1 MATLTALLPATL
13 TETGAVSTGE
23 TILFAVVALVTV
35 VCGVGLLTA
44 KRAVSAAVNM
54 IAIMIALAVLYV
66 ANEAPFLGIT
76 QIVVYTGAVMTL
88 VLFVVMLVGVGGDEP
103 VGSAGSPTTKW
114 VIALFG
120 LGLAVLVGSAV
131 WRSRLPDAVG
141 LEQGQAAAP
150 SDLATEL
157 FGQHVV
163 AMELTGLLLIVA
175 ATGALTL
182 THRQRV
188 RAKVTQRTTVEAK
201 MRAYTEHGT
210 HPGQKPMSGV
220 YASTNTAAAP
230 AVSASGE
237 TVEES
242 VPRVLRARGQGL
254 ELAEVSPEYAA
265 AQRAGRVRSREDA
278 DVALSGMPSMPGAAA
293 PVVAQPVA
301 AAALTAAGEK
311 DGAAPAEEKEEE
323 K

>member
-1 MATLTALLPATL
+1 MATLTALLPASL
-13 TETGAVSTGE
+13 TETGTVSTGE

-35 VCGVGLLTA
+35 VCGIGLLTA

-54 IAIMIALAVLYV
+54 IAIMIALAVLYI

-103 VGSAGSPTTKW
+103 VGSAGSPATKW
-114 VIALFG
+114 IIALFG
-120 LGLAVLVGSAV
+120 LGLAVLVAGVV
-131 WRSRLPDAVG
+131 WRTQFPDAAG
-141 LEQGQAAAP
+141 LDQGQGAAP
-150 SDLATEL
+150 ADLATLL

-182 THRQRV
+182 THRQRI
-188 RAKVTQRTTVEAK
+188 RAKVTQRTTVDAK
-201 MRAYTEHGT
+201 MRAYTERGA

-220 YASTNTAAAP
+220 Y
-230 AVSASGE
+230 GQ

-242 VPRVLRARGQGL
+242 IPRVLRARGQGL

-265 AQRAGRVRSREDA
+265 AQRAGRIRSREDA
-278 DVALSGMPSMPGAAA
+278 DVARSGMPSMPGAAA
-293 PVVAQPVA
+293 PVVVQPVA
-301 AAALTAAGEK
+301 PAALEAGDEHE
-311 DGAAPAEEKEEE
+311 AAPAIAEEKEEE